1 MATCLGGWGLKLSR
15 RYTPPG
21 HHRSVE
27 AFREHLRGLDP
38 AFDCGDELLGPE
50 GPLAKPLALF
60 GREAGNR
67 FAVHPMEGWDGNRDG
82 SPSELT
88 SRRWR
93 RFGQSGAKLVW
104 GGEAV
109 AVVPEGRANPNQLFI
124 DGERLDECV
133 AWLEALR
140 QAILDG
146 HRESGLGGDRPVIG
160 LQLTHSGRLSR
171 PDPPPAPPRPL
182 RAQAHPVLD
191 ARLGDAA
198 KRPLVSDEQLEEIAN
213 AYVRAARCAER
224 VGYDFVDIKCCHGY
238 LLHELL
244 GAHTRPGPYGGPF
257 ENRVRLPLRIV
268 AAVRAACPGLG
279 IGVRLSVGDVAPFGA
294 GGDGVGVPEVA
305 TSASIE
311 DVAGDSAAGSK
322 SAGVSPAA
330 VGAAAPGPADLG
342 FGLNPADVGLPEP
355 TCSEA
360 IRYIALLVEAGVEVV
375 NVTMGSPYSCPH
387 LSRPFTYPAS
397 DSYLPPE
404 DPLRSVLRQLA
415 AVRTVRAAFPRLPL
429 VGTGYSYLQEWL
441 PHVAEAEVGQGHV
454 DFVGLGRMVL
464 AYPGLPADV
473 LAGRPLERRRIC
485 RTFSDCTTGPRN
497 NMVSGCYPLD
507 ERYRNTPEFARIKE
521 IKRSAERKRSDGGPP
536 STLSDRSGRRSGA
549 AGSAGLAAGAEGGG
563 S

>member
-1 MATCLGGWGLKLSR
+1 MSR

-21 HHRSVE
+21 HHRGVE

-38 AFDCGDELLGPE
+38 AFDCAGELLGPE
-50 GPLAKPLALF
+50 GPLAEPLALF

-82 SPSELT
+82 SPSDLT
-88 SRRWR
+88 RRRWR
-93 RFGQSGAKLVW
+93 RFGLSGAKLIW

-109 AVVPEGRANPNQLFI
+109 AVVPEGRANPNQLFV
-124 DGERLDECV
+124 DGNRLKDCV
-133 AWLEALR
+133 AWLGILR
-140 QAILDG
+140 RETLAG
-146 HRESGLGGDRPVIG
+146 HEESGIGGERPVIG

-171 PDPPPAPPRPL
+171 PDPPPALPRPL
-182 RAQAHPVLD
+182 RTQVHPVLD
-191 ARLGDAA
+191 GRLGKAA
-198 KRPLVSDEQLEEIAN
+198 ERPLISDEQLEEIAG
-213 AYVRAARCAER
+213 AYVRAARCVEKA
-224 VGYDFVDIKCCHGY
+224 GYDFVDVKCCHGY

-244 GAHTRPGPYGGPF
+244 GANTRPGPYGGSF

-279 IGVRLSVGDVAPFGA
+279 LGVRLSVGDVAPFA
-294 GGDGVGVPEVA
+294 ADETGVGVPEGPKTPPGEVVPGA
-305 TSASIE
+305 PDAIRN
-311 DVAGDSAAGSK
+311 ARGAAG
-322 SAGVSPAA
+322 
-330 VGAAAPGPADLG
+330 APTPPSADLG
-342 FGLNPADVGLPEP
+342 FGIDRSNPALPDP
-355 TCSEA
+355 ACVEA
-360 IRYIALLVEAGVEVV
+360 IRFIGLLVETGVEAV

-441 PHVAEAEVGQGHV
+441 PYVAEAEVGGGHV

-464 AYPGLPADV
+464 AYPRLPADV
-473 LAGRPLERRRIC
+473 LAGRPLDRRRVC

-507 ERYRNTPEFARIKE
+507 EHYRKTAEFGRIKE
-521 IKRSAERKRSDGGPP
+521 IKK
-536 STLSDRSGRRSGA
+536 A
-549 AGSAGLAAGAEGGG
+549 AAL
-563 S
+563 

>member
-1 MATCLGGWGLKLSR
+1 LSR

-38 AFDCGDELLGPE
+38 AFDCADELLGPE
-50 GPLAKPLALF
+50 GPLAEPLALF

-67 FAVHPMEGWDGNRDG
+67 FAIHPMEGWDGNRDG
-82 SPSELT
+82 SPSDLT
-88 SRRWR
+88 RRRWR
-93 RFGQSGAKLVW
+93 RFGLSGAKLIW

-124 DGERLDECV
+124 DGDRLDGCV
-133 AWLEALR
+133 SWLEALR
-140 QAILDG
+140 REILAG
-146 HRESGLGGDRPVIG
+146 HEESGIGGDRPVLG

-171 PDPPPAPPRPL
+171 PDPPPALPRPL
-182 RAQAHPVLD
+182 RAQVHPVLD
-191 ARLGDAA
+191 ARLGEAA
-198 KRPLVSDEQLEEIAN
+198 HRPLVSDDQLEGIAG

-224 VGYDFVDIKCCHGY
+224 AAYDFVDIKCCHGY

-244 GAHTRPGPYGGPF
+244 GAHTRPGPYGGSF
-257 ENRVRLPLRIV
+257 ENRVRLPLRII

-279 IGVRLSVGDVAPFGA
+279 IGVRLSVGDVAPFA
-294 GGDGVGVPEVA
+294 SGGDGIGVPEV
-305 TSASIE
+305 
-311 DVAGDSAAGSK
+311 DGPK
-322 SAGVSPAA
+322 
-330 VGAAAPGPADLG
+330 PADLG
-342 FGLNPADVGLPEP
+342 FGLNRPDVSVPEP
-355 TCSEA
+355 TCAEA
-360 IRYIALLVEAGVEVV
+360 IRYIGLLIEAGVEVV

-404 DPLRSVLRQLA
+404 DPLRSVLRQLS
-415 AVRTVRAAFPRLPL
+415 AVRTVRAAFPRLPF

-441 PHVAEAEVGQGHV
+441 PYMAEAEVGAGHV

-464 AYPGLPADV
+464 AYPRLPADV
-473 LAGRPLERRRIC
+473 LAGRPVERRRIC

-507 ERYRNTPEFARIKE
+507 ERYRQTPEFARIKE
-521 IKRSAERKRSDGGPP
+521 IKK
-536 STLSDRSGRRSGA
+536 A
-549 AGSAGLAAGAEGGG
+549 AAL
-563 S
+563 

>member
-1 MATCLGGWGLKLSR
+1 MSR

-27 AFREHLRGLDP
+27 AFREHLRSLDR
-38 AFDCGDELLGPE
+38 AFDCGDELLGPD
-50 GPLAKPLALF
+50 GPLARPLTIF

-67 FAVHPMEGWDGNRDG
+67 FAIHPMEGWDGNRDG
-82 SPSELT
+82 SPSDLT
-88 SRRWR
+88 RRRWR
-93 RFGQSGAKLVW
+93 RFGLSGAKLVW

-124 DGERLDECV
+124 DGDRLDECV
-133 AWLEALR
+133 AWLEELR
-140 QAILDG
+140 REVLAG
-146 HRESGLGGDRPVIG
+146 HEQSGVGGDRPVIG
-160 LQLTHSGRLSR
+160 LQLTHSGRLAR
-171 PDPPPAPPRPL
+171 PDPPPAMPRPL
-182 RAQAHPVLD
+182 RAQVHPVLD
-191 ARLGDAA
+191 ARLGEAA
-198 KRPLVSDEQLEEIAN
+198 QRPLVSDEQLEETGG
-213 AYVRAARCAER
+213 AYVRAARCAAKA
-224 VGYDFVDIKCCHGY
+224 GYDFVDIKCCHGY

-244 GAHTRPGPYGGPF
+244 GANIRPGPFGGSF
-257 ENRVRLPLRIV
+257 ENRVRLPLRII
-268 AAVRAACPGLG
+268 AAVRAVCPGLG
-279 IGVRLSVGDVAPFGA
+279 VGVRLSVGDVAPFGV

-305 TSASIE
+305 
-311 DVAGDSAAGSK
+311 
-322 SAGVSPAA
+322 
-330 VGAAAPGPADLG
+330 GPRSADLG
-342 FGLNPADVGLPEP
+342 FGLNASDIAVPEP

-360 IRYIALLVEAGVEVV
+360 IRYIALLIEAGVEIV

-415 AVRTVRAAFPRLPL
+415 AVRAVRAAFPGLPL

-441 PHVAEAEVGQGHV
+441 PYVAEAEVGAGHV

-464 AYPGLPADV
+464 AYPRLPADV

-507 ERYRNTPEFARIKE
+507 EHYRQTPEFARIRD
-521 IKRSAERKRSDGGPP
+521 IKK
-536 STLSDRSGRRSGA
+536 A
-549 AGSAGLAAGAEGGG
+549 AAS
-563 S
+563 

>member
-1 MATCLGGWGLKLSR
+1 LSR

-27 AFREHLRGLDP
+27 AFREHLRSLDR
-38 AFDCGDELLGPE
+38 AFDCGDELLGPD
-50 GPLAKPLALF
+50 GPLARPLAIF

-67 FAVHPMEGWDGNRDG
+67 FAIHPMEGWDGNRDG
-82 SPSELT
+82 SPSDLT
-88 SRRWR
+88 RRRWR
-93 RFGQSGAKLVW
+93 RFGLSGAKLIW

-124 DGERLDECV
+124 DRSRLDDCV
-133 AWLEALR
+133 GWLKALR
-140 QAILDG
+140 REILVG
-146 HRESGLGGDRPVIG
+146 HEESGVGGDRLIVG

-171 PDPPPAPPRPL
+171 PDPPPALPRPL
-182 RAQAHPVLD
+182 RAQVHPVLD
-191 ARLGDAA
+191 ARLGEAA
-198 KRPLVSDEQLEEIAN
+198 KRPLVSDEQLGEIADD
-213 AYVRAARCAER
+213 YVRAARCAAKA
-224 VGYDFVDIKCCHGY
+224 GYDFVDIKCCHGY

-244 GAHTRPGPYGGPF
+244 GANTRPGPFGGSF
-257 ENRVRLPLRIV
+257 ENRVRLPLRII
-268 AAVRAACPGLG
+268 AAVRAVCPGLG
-279 IGVRLSVGDVAPFGA
+279 VGVRLSVGDVAPFGV

-305 TSASIE
+305 
-311 DVAGDSAAGSK
+311 
-322 SAGVSPAA
+322 
-330 VGAAAPGPADLG
+330 GPRSTDLG
-342 FGLNPADVGLPEP
+342 FGLNASDIAVPEP

-360 IRYIALLVEAGVEVV
+360 IRYIALLIEAGVEII

-415 AVRTVRAAFPRLPL
+415 AVRAVRAAFPGLPL

-441 PHVAEAEVGQGHV
+441 PYLAEEEVGAGHV

-464 AYPGLPADV
+464 AYPRLPADV

-507 ERYRNTPEFARIKE
+507 EHYRQTPEFARIRD
-521 IKRSAERKRSDGGPP
+521 IKK
-536 STLSDRSGRRSGA
+536 A
-549 AGSAGLAAGAEGGG
+549 AAS
-563 S
+563 

>member
-1 MATCLGGWGLKLSR
+1 MSR

-27 AFREHLRGLDP
+27 AFREHLRSLDS

-50 GPLAKPLALF
+50 GPLARPLAIF

-67 FAVHPMEGWDGNRDG
+67 FAIHPMEGWDGDRDG
-82 SPSELT
+82 SPSDLT
-88 SRRWR
+88 RRRWR
-93 RFGQSGAKLVW
+93 RFGLSGAKLIW

-124 DGERLDECV
+124 DGERLDGCV
-133 AWLEALR
+133 AWLGDLR
-140 QAILDG
+140 REILAG
-146 HRESGLGGDRPVIG
+146 HEESGVSGDRPVIG

-171 PDPPPAPPRPL
+171 PDPPPALPRPL
-182 RAQAHPVLD
+182 RAQVHPVLD
-191 ARLGDAA
+191 GRLGKAA
-198 KRPLVSDEQLEEIAN
+198 GRPLISDEQLEEIAG
-213 AYVRAARCAER
+213 AYVRAARCAEKA
-224 VGYDFVDIKCCHGY
+224 GYDFVDIKCCHGY

-244 GAHTRPGPYGGPF
+244 GAHTRPGRYGGCF
-257 ENRVRLPLRIV
+257 ENRVRLPLGII
-268 AAVRAACPGLG
+268 AAVRTACPDLAV
-279 IGVRLSVGDVAPFGA
+279 GVRLSVGDVAPFGA
-294 GGDGVGVPEVA
+294 DGAGVGVAEVE
-305 TSASIE
+305 SAR
-311 DVAGDSAAGSK
+311 
-322 SAGVSPAA
+322 
-330 VGAAAPGPADLG
+330 PADLG
-342 FGLNPADVGLPEP
+342 FGLNSADVGLPES

-360 IRYIALLVEAGVEVV
+360 IRYIGLLVEAGVEVV

-415 AVRTVRAAFPRLPL
+415 AVRAVRAAFPGLPL

-441 PHVAEAEVGQGHV
+441 PYMAEAEVGAGHV

-464 AYPGLPADV
+464 AYPRLPADV

-507 ERYRNTPEFARIKE
+507 EHYRQTPEFARIRD
-521 IKRSAERKRSDGGPP
+521 IKK
-536 STLSDRSGRRSGA
+536 A
-549 AGSAGLAAGAEGGG
+549 AAS
-563 S
+563 

>member
-1 MATCLGGWGLKLSR
+1 MSR

-27 AFREHLRGLDP
+27 AFRVHLRSLDP
-38 AFDCGDELLGPE
+38 AFDCADELLGPE

-60 GREAGNR
+60 GLEAGNR
-67 FAVHPMEGWDGNRDG
+67 FAIHPMEGWDGNRDG
-82 SPSELT
+82 SPSDLT
-88 SRRWR
+88 RRRWR
-93 RFGQSGAKLVW
+93 RFGLSGAKLIW

-124 DGERLDECV
+124 DGNRLDDCV
-133 AWLEALR
+133 SWLDALR
-140 QAILDG
+140 REILAG
-146 HRESGLGGDRPVIG
+146 YEESGVRGERPVIG

-171 PDPPPAPPRPL
+171 PDPPPALPRPL
-182 RAQAHPVLD
+182 RAQVHPVLD
-191 ARLGDAA
+191 GRLGRAA
-198 KRPLVSDEQLEEIAN
+198 ERPLISDEQLEEIAG

-224 VGYDFVDIKCCHGY
+224 AGYDFVDVKCCHGY

-244 GAHTRPGPYGGPF
+244 GAHTRPGPYGGSF
-257 ENRVRLPLRIV
+257 ENRVRLPLRII
-268 AAVRAACPGLG
+268 AAVRAECPELG
-279 IGVRLSVGDVAPFGA
+279 IGVRLSVGDVAPFA
-294 GGDGVGVPEVA
+294 AAGDGIGVPEV
-305 TSASIE
+305 
-311 DVAGDSAAGSK
+311 D
-322 SAGVSPAA
+322 
-330 VGAAAPGPADLG
+330 APKPADLG
-342 FGLNPADVGLPEP
+342 FGLNSSDVSVPEP
-355 TCSEA
+355 TCAEA
-360 IRYIALLVEAGVEVV
+360 IRYIGLLVEAGVEVV

-441 PHVAEAEVGQGHV
+441 PYVAEAEVGAGHV

-464 AYPGLPADV
+464 AYPELPADF

-507 ERYRNTPEFARIKE
+507 ERYRQTPEFARIKE
-521 IKRSAERKRSDGGPP
+521 IKK
-536 STLSDRSGRRSGA
+536 A
-549 AGSAGLAAGAEGGG
+549 AAL
-563 S
+563 

>member
-1 MATCLGGWGLKLSR
+1 MSR

-27 AFREHLRGLDP
+27 AFREHLRSLDS

-50 GPLAKPLALF
+50 GPLARPLAIF

-67 FAVHPMEGWDGNRDG
+67 FAIHPMEGWDGDRDG
-82 SPSELT
+82 SPSDLT
-88 SRRWR
+88 RRRWR
-93 RFGQSGAKLVW
+93 RFGLSGAKLIW

-124 DGERLDECV
+124 DGERLDGCV
-133 AWLEALR
+133 AWLGDLR
-140 QAILDG
+140 REILAG
-146 HRESGLGGDRPVIG
+146 HEESGVSGDRPVIG

-171 PDPPPAPPRPL
+171 PDPPPALPRPL
-182 RAQAHPVLD
+182 RAQVHPVLD
-191 ARLGDAA
+191 GRLGKAA
-198 KRPLVSDEQLEEIAN
+198 GRPLISDEQLEEIAG
-213 AYVRAARCAER
+213 AYVRAARCAEKA
-224 VGYDFVDIKCCHGY
+224 GYDFVDIKCCHGY

-244 GAHTRPGPYGGPF
+244 GAHTRPGRYGGCF
-257 ENRVRLPLRIV
+257 ENRVRLPLGII
-268 AAVRAACPGLG
+268 AAVRTACPDLAV
-279 IGVRLSVGDVAPFGA
+279 GVRLSVGDVAPFGA
-294 GGDGVGVPEVA
+294 DGAGVGVPEVE
-305 TSASIE
+305 SAR
-311 DVAGDSAAGSK
+311 
-322 SAGVSPAA
+322 
-330 VGAAAPGPADLG
+330 PADLG
-342 FGLNPADVGLPEP
+342 FGLNSADVGLPES

-360 IRYIALLVEAGVEVV
+360 IRYIGLLVEAGVEVV

-415 AVRTVRAAFPRLPL
+415 AVRAVRAAFPGLPL

-441 PHVAEAEVGQGHV
+441 PYMAEAEVGAGHV

-464 AYPGLPADV
+464 AYPRLPADV

-507 ERYRNTPEFARIKE
+507 EHYRQTPEFARIRD
-521 IKRSAERKRSDGGPP
+521 IKK
-536 STLSDRSGRRSGA
+536 A
-549 AGSAGLAAGAEGGG
+549 AAS
-563 S
+563 

>member
-1 MATCLGGWGLKLSR
+1 MSR

-21 HHRSVE
+21 HHRTVE

-38 AFDCGDELLGPE
+38 AFDCGDGLHGPD
-50 GPLAKPLALF
+50 GPLARPLAIF

-67 FAVHPMEGWDGNRDG
+67 FAIHPMEGWDGNRDG
-82 SPSELT
+82 SPGDLT
-88 SRRWR
+88 RRRWR
-93 RFGQSGAKLVW
+93 RFGLSGAKLIW

-124 DGERLDECV
+124 DRSRLDDCV
-133 AWLEALR
+133 GWLKALR
-140 QAILDG
+140 REILAG
-146 HRESGLGGDRPVIG
+146 HEESGVGGDRPIIG

-171 PDPPPAPPRPL
+171 PDPPPALPRPL
-182 RAQAHPVLD
+182 RAQVHPVLD
-191 ARLGDAA
+191 GRLGEAA
-198 KRPLVSDEQLEEIAN
+198 ERPLISDERLEEIVG
-213 AYVRAARCAER
+213 AYVRAARCAAR
-224 VGYDFVDIKCCHGY
+224 AGYDFVDIKCCHGY

-244 GAHTRPGPYGGPF
+244 GAHNRPGPYGGSF
-257 ENRVRLPLRIV
+257 ENRVRLPLQII
-268 AAVRAACPGLG
+268 AAVRSANPGLG

-305 TSASIE
+305 
-311 DVAGDSAAGSK
+311 
-322 SAGVSPAA
+322 
-330 VGAAAPGPADLG
+330 GPRSADLG
-342 FGLNPADVGLPEP
+342 FGLNPPDIAVPEP

-360 IRYIALLVEAGVEVV
+360 IRYIGLLVEAGVEII

-415 AVRTVRAAFPRLPL
+415 AVRAVRAAFPGLPL

-441 PHVAEAEVGQGHV
+441 PYMAEAEVGAGHV

-464 AYPGLPADV
+464 AYPRLPADV

-507 ERYRNTPEFARIKE
+507 EHYRQTPEFARIRD
-521 IKRSAERKRSDGGPP
+521 IKK
-536 STLSDRSGRRSGA
+536 A
-549 AGSAGLAAGAEGGG
+549 AAS
-563 S
+563 

>member
-1 MATCLGGWGLKLSR
+1 MSR

-27 AFREHLRGLDP
+27 AFREHLRSLDP

-50 GPLAKPLALF
+50 GPLAKPFAVF

-67 FAVHPMEGWDGNRDG
+67 FAIHPMEGWDGNRDG
-82 SPSELT
+82 SPSDLT
-88 SRRWR
+88 RRRWR
-93 RFGQSGAKLVW
+93 RFGLSGAKLIW

-109 AVVPEGRANPNQLFI
+109 AVLPEGRANPNQLFI
-124 DGERLDECV
+124 DGDRLDGCI

-140 QAILDG
+140 REVLAG
-146 HRESGLGGDRPVIG
+146 HEESGTGGGRPIIG

-171 PDPPPAPPRPL
+171 PDPPPALPRPL
-182 RAQAHPVLD
+182 RAQVHPVLD
-191 ARLGDAA
+191 SRLGKAA
-198 KRPLVSDEQLEEIAN
+198 ERPLIGDAQLEDVAA

-224 VGYDFVDIKCCHGY
+224 AGYDFVDIKCCHGY

-244 GAHTRPGPYGGPF
+244 GAHTRPGPYGGAF
-257 ENRVRLPLRIV
+257 ENRVRLPLRII

-279 IGVRLSVGDVAPFGA
+279 VGVRLSIGDVAPFAA
-294 GGDGVGVPEVA
+294 GGDDIGVPEV
-305 TSASIE
+305 
-311 DVAGDSAAGSK
+311 DG
-322 SAGVSPAA
+322 
-330 VGAAAPGPADLG
+330 PGPENLG
-342 FGLNPADVGLPEP
+342 FGLNPPDVSVPEP
-355 TCSEA
+355 TCAEA
-360 IRYIALLVEAGVEVV
+360 IRYIRLLIEAGVEVV

-415 AVRTVRAAFPRLPL
+415 AVRTVRAAFPRFPL

-441 PHVAEAEVGQGHV
+441 PYVAEAEVGGSHV

-464 AYPGLPADV
+464 AYPRLPADV
-473 LAGRPLERRRIC
+473 LAGRPLERRRVC

-507 ERYRNTPEFARIKE
+507 ERYRQTAEFGRIRE
-521 IKRSAERKRSDGGPP
+521 IKK
-536 STLSDRSGRRSGA
+536 A
-549 AGSAGLAAGAEGGG
+549 AGL
-563 S
+563 

>member
-1 MATCLGGWGLKLSR
+1 MSR

-27 AFREHLRGLDP
+27 AFREHLRSLDS

-50 GPLAKPLALF
+50 GPLARPLAIF

-67 FAVHPMEGWDGNRDG
+67 FAIHPMEGWDGDRDG
-82 SPSELT
+82 SPSDLT
-88 SRRWR
+88 RRRWW
-93 RFGQSGAKLVW
+93 RFGLSGAKLIW

-124 DGERLDECV
+124 DGERLDGCV
-133 AWLEALR
+133 AWLGDLR
-140 QAILDG
+140 REILAG
-146 HRESGLGGDRPVIG
+146 HEESGVSGDRPVIG

-171 PDPPPAPPRPL
+171 PDPPPALPRPL
-182 RAQAHPVLD
+182 RAQVHPVLD
-191 ARLGDAA
+191 GRLGKAA
-198 KRPLVSDEQLEEIAN
+198 GRPLISDEQLEEIAG
-213 AYVRAARCAER
+213 AYVRAARCAEKA
-224 VGYDFVDIKCCHGY
+224 GYDFVDIKCCHGY

-244 GAHTRPGPYGGPF
+244 GAHTRPGRYGGCF
-257 ENRVRLPLRIV
+257 ENRVRLPLGII
-268 AAVRAACPGLG
+268 AAVRTACPDLAV
-279 IGVRLSVGDVAPFGA
+279 GVRLSVGDVAPFGA
-294 GGDGVGVPEVA
+294 DGAGVGVPEVE
-305 TSASIE
+305 SAR
-311 DVAGDSAAGSK
+311 
-322 SAGVSPAA
+322 
-330 VGAAAPGPADLG
+330 PADLG
-342 FGLNPADVGLPEP
+342 FGLNSADVGLPES

-360 IRYIALLVEAGVEVV
+360 IRYIGLLVEAGVEVV

-415 AVRTVRAAFPRLPL
+415 AVRAVRAAFPGLPL

-441 PHVAEAEVGQGHV
+441 PYMAEAEVGAGHV

-464 AYPGLPADV
+464 AYPRLPADV

-507 ERYRNTPEFARIKE
+507 EHYRQTPEFARIRD
-521 IKRSAERKRSDGGPP
+521 IKK
-536 STLSDRSGRRSGA
+536 A
-549 AGSAGLAAGAEGGG
+549 AAS
-563 S
+563 

>member
-1 MATCLGGWGLKLSR
+1 MAWVCSLSR

-27 AFREHLRGLDP
+27 AFREHLRSLDP

-50 GPLAKPLALF
+50 GPLARPLAIF

-67 FAVHPMEGWDGNRDG
+67 FAIHPMEGWDGNRDG
-82 SPSELT
+82 SPSDLT
-88 SRRWR
+88 RRRWR
-93 RFGQSGAKLVW
+93 RFGLSGAKLVW

-124 DGERLDECV
+124 DGKRLDDCV
-133 AWLEALR
+133 AWLGDLR
-140 QAILDG
+140 HEILVG
-146 HRESGLGGDRPVIG
+146 HEESGVGGERPVIG

-171 PDPPPAPPRPL
+171 PDPPPALPRPL
-182 RAQAHPVLD
+182 RAQVHPVLD
-191 ARLGDAA
+191 GRLGKAA
-198 KRPLVSDEQLEEIAN
+198 ERPLISDEQLEEIAG
-213 AYVRAARCAER
+213 AYVRAARCAEKA
-224 VGYDFVDIKCCHGY
+224 GYDFVDIKCCHGY

-244 GAHTRPGPYGGPF
+244 GAHTRPGRYGGCF
-257 ENRVRLPLRIV
+257 ENRVRLPLGII
-268 AAVRAACPGLG
+268 AAVRTACPDLAV
-279 IGVRLSVGDVAPFGA
+279 GVRLSVGDVAPFGV

-305 TSASIE
+305 
-311 DVAGDSAAGSK
+311 
-322 SAGVSPAA
+322 
-330 VGAAAPGPADLG
+330 GPRSADLG
-342 FGLNPADVGLPEP
+342 FGLNASDIAVPEP

-360 IRYIALLVEAGVEVV
+360 IRYIALLVEAGVEIV

-415 AVRTVRAAFPRLPL
+415 AVRAVRAAFPGLPL

-441 PHVAEAEVGQGHV
+441 PYMAEAEVGAGHV

-464 AYPGLPADV
+464 AYPRLPADV

-507 ERYRNTPEFARIKE
+507 EHYRQTPEFGRIKE
-521 IKRSAERKRSDGGPP
+521 IKK
-536 STLSDRSGRRSGA
+536 A
-549 AGSAGLAAGAEGGG
+549 AAS
-563 S
+563 

>member
-1 MATCLGGWGLKLSR
+1 MSR

-38 AFDCGDELLGPE
+38 AFDCAEELLGPE
-50 GPLAKPLALF
+50 GPLAKPLTVF

-82 SPSELT
+82 SPSDLT
-88 SRRWR
+88 RRRWR
-93 RFGQSGAKLVW
+93 RFGLSAAKLVW

-124 DGERLDECV
+124 DGERLDDCV
-133 AWLEALR
+133 SWLEALR
-140 QAILDG
+140 REVLAG
-146 HRESGLGGDRPVIG
+146 HEESGVGGGQPVVG

-182 RAQAHPVLD
+182 RAQVHPVLD
-191 ARLGDAA
+191 ARLGEAA
-198 KRPLVSDEQLEEIAN
+198 NRPLVTDEQLEKIAG
-213 AYVRAARCAER
+213 AYVQAARCAER
-224 VGYDFVDIKCCHGY
+224 AGYDFVDVKCCHGY

-244 GAHTRPGPYGGPF
+244 GAHTRSGRYGGSF
-257 ENRVRLPLRIV
+257 ENRVRLPLEII
-268 AAVRAACPGLG
+268 AAVRAACPDLG
-279 IGVRLSVGDVAPFGA
+279 IGVRLSVGDVAPFVADESGVGIPEDPEVPGREVAPGVAEGSSPLHGTSPSEA
-294 GGDGVGVPEVA
+294 GGDAGAPGVRRMDEGRDAGVAVDA
-305 TSASIE
+305 AGGTSARS
-311 DVAGDSAAGSK
+311 S
-322 SAGVSPAA
+322 
-330 VGAAAPGPADLG
+330 ADLG
-342 FGLNPADVGLPEP
+342 FGLNRSDVSVPEP

-360 IRYIALLVEAGVEVV
+360 IRYIALLLDAGVEVV

-415 AVRTVRAAFPRLPL
+415 AVRTIRAAFPGLPL

-441 PHVAEAEVGQGHV
+441 PYVAEAEVGAGHV

-464 AYPGLPADV
+464 AYPRLPADV
-473 LAGRPLERRRIC
+473 LAGRPLERRRVC

-507 ERYRNTPEFARIKE
+507 ERYRQTPEFARIRE
-521 IKRSAERKRSDGGPP
+521 IKK
-536 STLSDRSGRRSGA
+536 A
-549 AGSAGLAAGAEGGG
+549 AAS
-563 S
+563 